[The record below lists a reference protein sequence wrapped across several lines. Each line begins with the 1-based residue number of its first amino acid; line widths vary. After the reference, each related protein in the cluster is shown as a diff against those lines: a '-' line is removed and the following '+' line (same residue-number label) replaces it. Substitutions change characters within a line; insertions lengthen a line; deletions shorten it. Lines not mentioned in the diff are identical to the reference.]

1 MTETS
6 GPAPIRC
13 ARCGETSPPV
23 ENPPYPGALREE
35 LQARV
40 CGNCWAEWL
49 KVEVMVINELQLNFM
64 EPRALDVLVSH
75 MREFLLLDKPA
86 ESGE

>member
-1 MTETS
+1 MTNDSQPT
-6 GPAPIRC
+6 PILC
-13 ARCGETSPPV
+13 ARCGETALGVESPPFSG
-23 ENPPYPGALREE
+23 ELGEE
-35 LQARV
+35 LRART
-40 CGNCWAEWL
+40 CRNCWSEWL

-64 EPRALDVLVSH
+64 EPRSLEILAQH